1 MAYTKTQWVNNQA
14 PALDATNLNKIEQ
27 GIYDA
32 HTSKQDTLISGSN
45 IKTVNSESLLG
56 AGDIEIVGGVLQVD
70 VPSFSSLPQTVSN
83 ADVTA
88 DHVVVNSVLGT
99 PSALA
104 GDWTVTASVGS
115 LTIAGTI
122 SGSTTLTLYLAIKQ

>member
-14 PALDATNLNKIEQ
+14 PAIDADNLNKIEQ

-32 HTSKQDTLISGSN
+32 HTEKQDTLVSGTN

-99 PSALA
+99 PSAQT
-104 GDWTVTASVGS
+104 GDWTVTTSAGS

-122 SGSTTLTLYLAIKQ
+122 SGSTTLTLYLAVKQ

>member
-14 PALDATNLNKIEQ
+14 PAIDADNLNKIEQ

-32 HTSKQDTLISGSN
+32 HTEKQDTLVSGTN

-99 PSALA
+99 PSTQT
-104 GDWTVTASVGS
+104 GDWTVTTSAGS

-122 SGSTTLTLYLAIKQ
+122 SGSTTLTLYLAVKQ

>member
-14 PALDATNLNKIEQ
+14 PAISAENLNKMEQ

-32 HTSKQDTLISGSN
+32 HTEKQDTLVSGTN

-99 PSALA
+99 PSAQT
-104 GDWTVTASVGS
+104 GDWTVTTSAGS

>member
-14 PALDATNLNKIEQ
+14 PAIDADNLNKIEQ

-32 HTSKQDTLISGSN
+32 HTEKQDTLVSGTN

-99 PSALA
+99 PSAHT
-104 GDWTVTASVGS
+104 GDWTVTTSAGS